1 MFYPGRPT
9 ILFFPVESRA
19 SGHKDVLAKQVR
31 GTGSLLK
38 YSKAHLQIMFV
49 VSHIS
54 SLANCIHQT
63 IKNVAPGD
71 VGKVKILSGSKG
83 GGRGGGV

>member
-1 MFYPGRPT
+1 MFYPGQPT

-19 SGHKDVLAKQVR
+19 ESKSGHKDVLAKQVR
-31 GTGSLLK
+31 GTVSLFK

-49 VSHIS
+49 FSHIS

-63 IKNVAPGD
+63 IKNVVPGD
-71 VGKVKILSGSKG
+71 VGKVKFLSGC
-83 GGRGGGV
+83 